1 MIVISQGVIA
11 GLIVMLCWGCSDFIL
26 TIPIR
31 KIGTLKTILIR
42 NIMSILLVAPVGFH
56 LFFTDRMAIP
66 LLNLLIILTSSLLF
80 ILAYYFFMKG
90 FEIGSI
96 SLVSPIGGA
105 YSIITVML
113 ALMFLGETLSNLK
126 LLAVS
131 LMILGV
137 FFTSSD
143 ITKLKNIKSQKGLK
157 EAILA
162 MVGFGLSMFVLGFV
176 SKLLDSIILF
186 AYATLSQAFFFVVLS
201 ILKGGRYQKGDLNI
215 KLFLIFVLQA
225 TIVNVGWFAY
235 IYGVGQDLVSIVTPI
250 SSLLPGVTVILALIF
265 YKEKLVLNQKLGIF
279 GILAGVYLIS
289 I

>member
-1 MIVISQGVIA
+1 MISQGVIA

-42 NIMSILLVAPVGFH
+42 NIISILLVTPVGFH
-56 LFFTDRMAIP
+56 LYFTDRMTIS
-66 LLNLLIILTSSLLF
+66 LLNLLIVLMSSLLF

-105 YSIITVML
+105 YSIITVLL
-113 ALMFLGETLSNLK
+113 ALIFLGESLSNLK
-126 LLAVS
+126 MLAVC

-143 ITKLKNIKSQKGLK
+143 ITKLRNIKSQKGLK
-157 EAILA
+157 ESILA
-162 MVGFGLSMFVLGFV
+162 MVGFGLSMFILGFA
-176 SKLLDSIILF
+176 SKRLDSITLF
-186 AYATLSQAFFFVVLS
+186 EYATLSQAFFFVVLS
-201 ILKGGRYQKGDLNI
+201 LLKGGRYQKGDINF
-215 KLFLIFVLQA
+215 KLFLIFILQA

-265 YKEKLVLNQKLGIF
+265 YKEKLVANQKLGIF
-279 GILAGVYLIS
+279 AILVGVYLIS